1 MKRYFIEEAKC
12 GVTDGGMACGPVSG
26 NVVVTVRFRESGDN
40 AGAAQPQWIS
50 LVEAEGFPNI
60 YLSDRDIYE
69 DLLKEDIEDEAFTEY
84 LQAHY
89 MDSFGGLEL
98 GIEYEEIFESIAED
112 PENPAAALLRYLI
125 ALARCDWDSVG
136 PLIKAAEGKYADELE
151 IPAIDIEEE
160 MDEE

>member
-1 MKRYFIEEAKC
+1 M
-12 GVTDGGMACGPVSG
+12 GVEVH
-26 NVVVTVRFRESGDN
+26 
-40 AGAAQPQWIS
+40 
-50 LVEAEGFPNI
+50 
-60 YLSDRDIYE
+60 E

-112 PENPAAALLRYLI
+112 PAAALLRYLI
-125 ALARCDWDSVG
+125 ALARCDWDSVE

-151 IPAIDIEEE
+151 IPAVDIEEE